1 MSAPIGANI
10 GTTTG
15 ATTVTTTG
23 TAATAAAGD
32 AARALPA
39 ILYVDDEPTAL
50 KYFQRALGAQAN
62 VLTAESVEEGKR
74 ILDQHAESIAVLVSD
89 QRMPGAYGNELLFYA
104 WDRYPHI
111 VRILTTAYSEIQHT
125 VEAVNQGQIHRYIQ
139 KPWDISA
146 LRMEMKQ
153 AVDLARLRREHAQL
167 LREKLLIRQKQAVAN
182 RIGTL
187 YALCA
192 GVAGTAGAVPVEA
205 YLSAALCAGLTPP
218 EPDWLMMDYSD
229 LISSEAFRSAAFGSA
244 VRDRLAD
251 LAGRNGSPADLF
263 DWLAATFADGFD
275 RTPDG
280 GTIVHTS
287 RLTEFLETPTASD
300 VSPQHAF
307 WLAALLWLGQQG
319 QTLQMSGGPDGV
331 HMKLVPADT
340 APTPSQLA
348 GWIEQF

>member
-1 MSAPIGANI
+1 MSAPVKN
-10 GTTTG
+10 
-15 ATTVTTTG
+15 
-23 TAATAAAGD
+23 
-32 AARALPA
+32 LPA

-50 KYFQRALGAQAN
+50 KYFQRALGTQAT

-74 ILDQHAESIAVLVSD
+74 MLDEHSDTIAVLVSD

-111 VRILTTAYSEIQHT
+111 VRILTTAYSELAHT
-125 VEAVNQGQIHRYIQ
+125 VEAVNQGQIHRYLQ
-139 KPWDISA
+139 KPWDLAA

-192 GVAGTAGAVPVEA
+192 GLAGETGAVPVDA
-205 YLSAALCAGLTPP
+205 YLSGVLCAGMTPP
-218 EPDWLMMDYSD
+218 EPDWLLMDYAD
-229 LISSEAFRSAAFGSA
+229 LISSEAFRSAAFGRA
-244 VRDRLAD
+244 VRAQLAS
-251 LAGRNGSPADLF
+251 LTARGGAADDVF
-263 DWLAATFADGFD
+263 AALQGVFGDDFTLSA
-275 RTPDG
+275 DG
-280 GTIVHTS
+280 GTFVQPA
-287 RLTEFLETPTASD
+287 RLTEFLETPTGSTVSD
-300 VSPQHAF
+300 EHAF
-307 WLAALLWLGQQG
+307 WLAALLWLGLQG
-319 QTLQMSGGPDGV
+319 RTLQATGGPEAV
-331 HMKLVPADT
+331 HVRLAAAEA